1 MPNQL
6 YVTLSLLFL
15 INLYGFLYSIM
26 ITSRFFSS
34 KYKIQKDRFIEFDI
48 IKKRTPLILFNII
61 VLMILTSFGLIYF
74 KNFFISD
81 YTTLSIEL
89 VKLSVVLLVD
99 DIFFY
104 FLHRSM
110 HESKYLYKKIHKIH
124 HRANTPIP
132 IDYIYVHPFEWLSGF
147 IGPFIGMIILGGVSF
162 NTFCAYLI
170 IRNIHE
176 LHIHSGL
183 KTSLLLKFIPFY
195 GINEHHDMH
204 HFKRDG
210 NYASTFIFLDKIFK
224 TKI

>member
-1 MPNQL
+1 M
-6 YVTLSLLFL
+6 
-15 INLYGFLYSIM
+15 
-26 ITSRFFSS
+26 
-34 KYKIQKDRFIEFDI
+34 
-48 IKKRTPLILFNII
+48 NIY
-61 VLMILTSFGLIYF
+61 YF

-89 VKLSVVLLVD
+89 LKLSVVLLVD

-147 IGPFIGMIILGGVSF
+147 IGPFIGMIILGGISF

-170 IRNIHE
+170 IRNI
-176 LHIHSGL
+176 SN
-183 KTSLLLKFIPFY
+183 S
-195 GINEHHDMH
+195 NQ
-204 HFKRDG
+204 
-210 NYASTFIFLDKIFK
+210 
-224 TKI
+224 